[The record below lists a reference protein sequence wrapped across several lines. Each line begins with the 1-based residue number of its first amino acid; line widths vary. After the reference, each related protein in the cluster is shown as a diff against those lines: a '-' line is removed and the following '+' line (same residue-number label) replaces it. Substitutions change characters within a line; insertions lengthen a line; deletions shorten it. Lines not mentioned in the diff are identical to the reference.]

1 MGVSLARGSCR
12 HEGRLH
18 VMTSCAY
25 AQVRG
30 LVQAFVDAGVL
41 VDDSIVRDVF
51 TGSYERVSA

>member
-1 MGVSLARGSCR
+1 
-12 HEGRLH
+12 
-18 VMTSCAY
+18 MTSCAY